1 MNSNDKMLLG
11 ALREIDNTKSKY
23 SSKLRDSFQKTST
36 RKVSLYPWTVLDLDE
51 LSQVRQL
58 PLNTLAGEIL
68 NQVAQ
73 LWQRFPTDRNLFL
86 KRVENPAEADVVV
99 DTEPDTDEV
108 AVSLD
113 SSEVW
118 DRRTVILAVHRYL
131 EAHQDL
137 GFLRD
142 LLEEL
147 DG

>member
-1 MNSNDKMLLG
+1 MKSEDKMLLG
-11 ALREIDNTKSKY
+11 ALREIDNTKSEY
-23 SSKLRDSFQKTST
+23 SRQLRDQFKKATT
-36 RKVSLYPWTVLDLDE
+36 RRVTLYPWTALDLDE

-58 PLNTLAGEIL
+58 SLTTLAGEIL

-86 KRVENPAEADVVV
+86 KRVENPANADVVV

-118 DRRTVILAVHRYL
+118 DRRLVILAVHRYL

-147 DG
+147 DD

>member
-1 MNSNDKMLLG
+1 MKIEDKMLLG

-23 SSKLRDSFQKTST
+23 SSKLRDSFQKTIT
-36 RKVSLYPWTVLDLDE
+36 RKLYLYPWTVLDLDE

-58 PLNTLAGEIL
+58 PLNTLASEIL

-86 KRVENPAEADVVV
+86 KRVEDPANADVVV
-99 DTEPDTDEV
+99 DTETNTDEV

-118 DRRTVILAVHRYL
+118 DRRMVILAVHRYL

>member
-23 SSKLRDSFQKTST
+23 SSKLRDSFQKTIT
-36 RKVSLYPWTVLDLDE
+36 RKLYLYPWTVLDLDE

-58 PLNTLAGEIL
+58 PLNPLASEIL

-86 KRVENPAEADVVV
+86 KRVEDPANADVVV
-99 DTEPDTDEV
+99 DTETNTDEV

-118 DRRTVILAVHRYL
+118 DRRMVILAVHRYL